1 MYIFNIRLR
10 ICYLNHM
17 VIVFLFHCVDGIED
31 LGHGVQ
37 HPTLRQGLGLLCQGL
52 VTDRA
57 NPEADKDVSE
67 TEEAEYKDQGLQQV
81 IRVKRVDDPVMKGV
95 LENL

>member
-1 MYIFNIRLR
+1 MT
-10 ICYLNHM
+10 
-17 VIVFLFHCVDGIED
+17 DGAD
-31 LGHGVQ
+31 
-37 HPTLRQGLGLLCQGL
+37 
-52 VTDRA
+52 
-57 NPEADKDVSE
+57 PEADKDVSE